1 MFLNHNVL
9 PVAICPGILDYIE
22 LLAMSW
28 CLENQP
34 GKAVWHFRPKQ
45 HFVREVSHGF
55 QFHQLHQ
62 LQSSIEG
69 IQCQLSC
76 TILIWKKLL
85 SHEEPV
91 PNIWLYLLVVFS
103 PKAKTEKPHNISWP
117 NATYSWLAGGSKECQ
132 RHSRVEP
139 CRPKPNAMQW
149 PTRERRRCAGPQ
161 LVHRMVHGW
170 HNVNCQMENRE
181 FYKHFI
187 NIQMSN
193 VWTWCSPHGWMTWR
207 HKSVVPQWHSNFLP
221 NGHLPSNLSSKSDT

>member
-1 MFLNHNVL
+1 MTHVSEPSCTSCSYL
-9 PVAICPGILDYIE
+9 PGDFRLHRVVGHV
-22 LLAMSW
+22 MM
-28 CLENQP
+28 P
-34 GKAVWHFRPKQ
+34 GKSTRESSMAFQTKQ

-62 LQSSIEG
+62 LESSIEG

-76 TILIWKKLL
+76 TILIWKKTVVTWRT
-85 SHEEPV
+85 SAKRSQYMIV
-91 PNIWLYLLVVFS
+91 SPNRGASWWFS
-103 PKAKTEKPHNISWP
+103 LKAKTEKPHNISWP

-139 CRPKPNAMQW
+139 CRLKPNAMQW

-187 NIQMSN
+187 I
-193 VWTWCSPHGWMTWR
+193 R
-207 HKSVVPQWHSNFLP
+207 HNNS
-221 NGHLPSNLSSKSDT
+221 

>member
-1 MFLNHNVL
+1 MAFQTKTTFRSRTVPRLSVPPTPPTAKFNRRNPMPTELHNTYLKKTVVTRRTSAKRSQYMIVS
-9 PVAICPGILDYIE
+9 PNRGA
-22 LLAMSW
+22 SW
-28 CLENQP
+28 
-34 GKAVWHFRPKQ
+34 W
-45 HFVREVSHGF
+45 
-55 QFHQLHQ
+55 
-62 LQSSIEG
+62 
-69 IQCQLSC
+69 
-76 TILIWKKLL
+76 
-85 SHEEPV
+85 
-91 PNIWLYLLVVFS
+91 FS

-139 CRPKPNAMQW
+139 CRLKPNAMQW

-221 NGHLPSNLSSKSDT
+221 NRHLPSNLSSKSDT